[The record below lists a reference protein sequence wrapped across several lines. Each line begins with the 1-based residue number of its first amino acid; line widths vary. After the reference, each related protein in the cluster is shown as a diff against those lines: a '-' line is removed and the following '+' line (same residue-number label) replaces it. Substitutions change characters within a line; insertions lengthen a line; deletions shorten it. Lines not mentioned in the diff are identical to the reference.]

1 MSGGLSQLAV
11 EVLCA
16 DGDRCPAS
24 CAVLLGKPWAGARGV
39 AGGSS
44 ADLVAGA
51 VSVLTGIR

>member
-16 DGDRCPAS
+16 ADDCCPAS
-24 CAVLLGKPWAGARGV
+24 CAVLLEKLWTEAQRF
-39 AGGSS
+39 AGGCS

-51 VSVLTGIR
+51 ASVVMGTQ